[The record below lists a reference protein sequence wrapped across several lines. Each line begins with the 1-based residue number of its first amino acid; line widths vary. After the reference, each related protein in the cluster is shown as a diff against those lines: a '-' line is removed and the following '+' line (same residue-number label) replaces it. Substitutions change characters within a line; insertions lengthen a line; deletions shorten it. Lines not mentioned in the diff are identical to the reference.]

1 MSNYIGLVLC
11 TDGILGK
18 THRFMHISEGDLIE
32 IDGERHTVQ
41 AYITVNI
48 ESEEYDFI
56 CQMHNQIY
64 MNDIHRVEAILR
76 KTVLEYEEDENV

>member
-11 TDGILGK
+11 TDGIVGK
-18 THRFMHISEGDLIE
+18 TRRFMNISEGDLIE

-56 CQMHNQIY
+56 CQMY
-64 MNDIHRVEAILR
+64 DKGDIHRVEAILR